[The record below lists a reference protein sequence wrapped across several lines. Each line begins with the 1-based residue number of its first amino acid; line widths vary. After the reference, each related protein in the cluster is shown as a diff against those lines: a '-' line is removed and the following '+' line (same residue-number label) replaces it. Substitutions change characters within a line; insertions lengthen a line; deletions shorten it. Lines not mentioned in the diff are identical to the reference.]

1 LLIWVGIFAYTRSAT
16 IVTIFVLAF
25 WLYYERIIAREELF
39 LLGKFKHAYRDWCR
53 KTPTFFPNPFLWI
66 KPSRDW
72 SMRMVLRREYTTVF
86 AIGVTFFV
94 LDTVAHFLVEGAV
107 YVDASWTALALIC
120 VVQYLV
126 LRSLKKLTTVLSILP
141 LQDSLRYDSEQM
153 IEVSKNPQDATW

>member
-1 LLIWVGIFAYTRSAT
+1 
-16 IVTIFVLAF
+16 
-25 WLYYERIIAREELF
+25 
-39 LLGKFKHAYRDWCR
+39 
-53 KTPTFFPNPFLWI
+53 
-66 KPSRDW
+66 
-72 SMRMVLRREYTTVF
+72 MRMVLRREYTTVF

-153 IEVSKNPQDATW
+153 IEVSKNSQEATW